1 MHALLISYTELCRL
15 LPVCD
20 DISIAVG
27 CPSPFSLSIVLVSG
41 DAPGPME
48 PLVFACI
55 SYTELCRLYSLMQW
69 RHRSRLPLPLLAVSR
84 VSVGG
89 CASWPDAGSVLHSY
103 ILHRAV

>member
-15 LPVCD
+15 LPECD
-20 DISIAVG
+20 GVSIAVG

-41 DAPGPME
+41 DAPPGPME

-69 RHRSRLPLPLLAVSR
+69 RHRSRRPLPLLAAIR

-89 CASWPDAGSVLHSY
+89 CAWPDAG
-103 ILHRAV
+103 